1 MIGMNN
7 DARLATTGLQ
17 LRIGEKLLVR
27 DLSAEFCG
35 GQNWAILGANGSGKT
50 TLLHT
55 LAGLRPTTGGD
66 IHLDGA
72 PLAACSRRER
82 ARRLGLLLQDSPH
95 AFPAMVL
102 DIVLSGRHPWLGR
115 WQPEGE
121 EDFRFAGAALASTGL
136 AGFERRNLSTL
147 SGGERRRVE
156 IAALL
161 TQDAPIN
168 LLDEPV
174 NHLDPRFQHQLLGDL
189 CRRAERPGHL
199 NLMVLH
205 DINLAV
211 RFCSHGLLLLPGGET
226 VHGPLDSL
234 LDPIILE
241 RLYGCPMR
249 AVGEGR
255 GRLYAP
261 A

>member
-1 MIGMNN
+1 MNTGV
-7 DARLATTGLQ
+7 RLSTTGLQ
-17 LRIGEKLLVR
+17 LRVGEKLLVR
-27 DLSAEFCG
+27 DLSVEFSG

-55 LAGLRPTTGGD
+55 LAGLHHATGGG

-72 PLAACSRRER
+72 PLAACPRRER
-82 ARRLGLLLQDSPH
+82 ARRLGLLLQDSPS
-95 AFPAMVL
+95 AFPAAVI
-102 DIVLSGRHPWLGR
+102 DIVLSGRHPHLGR
-115 WQPEGE
+115 WQQESE
-121 EDFRFAGAALASTGL
+121 EDFRLAGAALAESGL
-136 AGFERRNLSTL
+136 AGYERRNQATL

-161 TQDAPIN
+161 AQDAPIN

-174 NHLDPRFQHQLLGDL
+174 NHLDPRYQHQLLGDI
-189 CRRAERPGHL
+189 CRRVERPGHL
-199 NLMVLH
+199 NLIVLH

-211 RFCSHGLLLLPGGET
+211 RFCSHALLLLPGGDT
-226 VHGPLDSL
+226 VHGPLDTI
-234 LDPIILE
+234 LDPGTLE

-249 AVGEGR
+249 TVGEGR